1 MTCKD
6 SLPNMETLIDAR
18 RCLVLAPRV
27 SEFSHLYL
35 PVGGMIDPLPL
46 VKECSMTTPTSSG
59 CTPTNPDTEQ
69 IGGRHYKK
77 LAIQPWDYVIANE
90 LDYFQ
95 GSIIKYVTRWRDK
108 GWTEDLH
115 KAKHFLDKY
124 ILTMEEKY
132 PHLKERPDNGTPNP
146 HS

>member
-1 MTCKD
+1 MKR
-6 SLPNMETLIDAR
+6 S
-18 RCLVLAPRV
+18 
-27 SEFSHLYL
+27 SE
-35 PVGGMIDPLPL
+35 
-46 VKECSMTTPTSSG
+46 PTV
-59 CTPTNPDTEQ
+59 TNPDTEQ

-124 ILTMEEKY
+124 IVTMEEKY
-132 PHLKERPDNGTPNP
+132 PHLKERPDNGTPDP
-146 HS
+146 HR